1 MSMDEVYVEILKVC
15 HRHADR
21 LQWAMRALSAHAPFS
36 PESLDDL
43 SDIEIAVLDQFS
55 MRFAKL
61 QDMMGMKLF
70 TAVLELTKEQGELDA
85 FIDKLN
91 RLEKI
96 GAISSVSDWLVLREM
111 RNAFSHEYPDEPE
124 IQVAIINKAF
134 VLADQLIEILN
145 DVEVFAA
152 RFTSFRARK

>member
-1 MSMDEVYVEILKVC
+1 
-15 HRHADR
+15 
-21 LQWAMRALSAHAPFS
+21 
-36 PESLDDL
+36 
-43 SDIEIAVLDQFS
+43 
-55 MRFAKL
+55 
-61 QDMMGMKLF
+61 
-70 TAVLELTKEQGELDA
+70 
-85 FIDKLN
+85 
-91 RLEKI
+91 
-96 GAISSVSDWLVLREM
+96 LVLREM